1 MTALLRITRL
11 LLQHERPA
19 FLRGFALAVTVL
31 LMGVAL
37 LGLSGW
43 FITAAAAAGLAGI
56 GAVFNVFG
64 PSAMVRFLA
73 LGRTAARYGERLAS
87 HDATLRALS
96 RLRVSL
102 LQGLLTS
109 PYRALERLRANAF
122 LNRVTADIDALDGVA
137 LRLLLPGLA
146 GMAVIAL
153 AALALWILVHPA
165 VALVVG
171 LGYAILP
178 SLVFLVGQRL
188 ARRPSRRA
196 EAAMQATRSRM
207 IDLVT
212 AREDLTVFGQLQAA
226 RAHVAEAIAR
236 HATAQDRLDGLE
248 RRMGLGLDL
257 TGAGITALALGMGAS
272 LAQAGTITPAEAA
285 IGIFVA
291 LALGETV
298 APVRRALTEIGRM
311 IPAARRV
318 APALAAPPADRRRAT
333 PDTPILRLEQ
343 VTYRRGDGAPLF
355 TPLDLLLGPGETLAL
370 TGPSGCGKS
379 TLLLMAAG
387 QLHPDEGRVTFGGH
401 PVTDLPDQT
410 LRQHIAM
417 VPQRHA
423 LIAGTVAENLRLA
436 APEATEDALW
446 QALKAV
452 HLDRTLADRA
462 GLETRLGFRGA
473 GLSGGEARRLVLAR
487 ALLRRPALLLLD
499 EPTEGLDSATAHAV
513 LTGLRRALPRTAI
526 LMAAHRPEETDQAD
540 RLVPLTATT

>member
-1 MTALLRITRL
+1 MKALARITRL
-11 LLQHERPA
+11 LLEGERRA

-43 FITAAAAAGLAGI
+43 FITAAAAAGLAGV

-73 LGRTAARYGERLAS
+73 LGRTAARYGERLAT

-96 RLRVSL
+96 RLRVRL

-146 GMAVIAL
+146 GMAVILL
-153 AALALWILVHPA
+153 AALALWVLVHPA
-165 VALVVG
+165 IALVVG

-178 SLVFLVGQRL
+178 SLIFVIGQRL
-188 ARRPSRRA
+188 ARTSSRRA

-207 IDLVT
+207 IDLVA

-226 RAHVAEAIAR
+226 RNHVADAIAR
-236 HATAQDRLDGLE
+236 HATAQDGLDRLE

-257 TGAGITALALGMGAS
+257 IGAGVTALALGIGAS

-311 IPAARRV
+311 IPAARRI
-318 APALAAPPADRRRAT
+318 APALVTPPDDRCDT
-333 PDTPILRLEQ
+333 TLDTPILRLDQ

-355 TPLDLLLGPGETLAL
+355 APLDLLLGPGETLAL

-379 TLLLMAAG
+379 TVLLMAAG
-387 QLHPDEGRVTFGGH
+387 QLAPNGGRVTYGGQ
-401 PVTDLPDQT
+401 PVTDLPDEI
-410 LRQHIAM
+410 LHQHIAM

-436 APEATEDALW
+436 APEAPEDRLW
-446 QALKAV
+446 QALRVV

-462 GLETRLGFRGA
+462 GLDTRLGFRGA

-487 ALLRRPALLLLD
+487 ALLRRPTLLLLD
-499 EPTEGLDSATAHAV
+499 EPTEGLDSATASAV
-513 LTGLRRALPRTAI
+513 LTGLRAALPQTAI
-526 LMAAHRPEETDQAD
+526 LMAAHRPEETDQPD
-540 RLVPLTATT
+540 RILPLTGAT

>member
-1 MTALLRITRL
+1 
-11 LLQHERPA
+11 
-19 FLRGFALAVTVL
+19 
-31 LMGVAL
+31 
-37 LGLSGW
+37 
-43 FITAAAAAGLAGI
+43 
-56 GAVFNVFG
+56 
-64 PSAMVRFLA
+64 
-73 LGRTAARYGERLAS
+73 
-87 HDATLRALS
+87 
-96 RLRVSL
+96 
-102 LQGLLTS
+102 
-109 PYRALERLRANAF
+109 
-122 LNRVTADIDALDGVA
+122 
-137 LRLLLPGLA
+137 
-146 GMAVIAL
+146 
-153 AALALWILVHPA
+153 
-165 VALVVG
+165 
-171 LGYAILP
+171 
-178 SLVFLVGQRL
+178 
-188 ARRPSRRA
+188 
-196 EAAMQATRSRM
+196 
-207 IDLVT
+207 
-212 AREDLTVFGQLQAA
+212 
-226 RAHVAEAIAR
+226 
-236 HATAQDRLDGLE
+236 
-248 RRMGLGLDL
+248 
-257 TGAGITALALGMGAS
+257 
-272 LAQAGTITPAEAA
+272 PAEAA

-370 TGPSGCGKS
+370 TGPSGCGTS

-387 QLHPDEGRVTFGGH
+387 KLTPDMGRVTFGGH
-401 PVTDLPDQT
+401 PVTDLPDQI
-410 LRQHIAM
+410 LHQHIAM

-436 APEATEDALW
+436 DPEAPEDRLWRAL
-446 QALKAV
+446 QAV

-462 GLETRLGFRGA
+462 GLETRLRFRGA

-499 EPTEGLDSATAHAV
+499 EPTEGLDSATARAV

>member
-1 MTALLRITRL
+1 MKALFRITRL
-11 LLQHERPA
+11 LLQGERRA

-73 LGRTAARYGERLAS
+73 LGRTAARYGERLAT

-96 RLRVSL
+96 RLRVRL

-109 PYRALERLRANAF
+109 PYRALDRLRANAF

-146 GMAVIAL
+146 GMAVITL

-165 VALVVG
+165 VALMVG

-226 RAHVAEAIAR
+226 RAHVAEAISR

-272 LAQAGTITPAEAA
+272 LAQTGTITPAEAA

-387 QLHPDEGRVTFGGH
+387 QLIPNSGRVIYGGH
-401 PVTDLPDQT
+401 PVTDLPDET
-410 LRQHIAM
+410 LHQHIAM

-446 QALKAV
+446 QALQAV

-513 LTGLRRALPRTAI
+513 LTGLRGALPRTAI
-526 LMAAHRPEETDQAD
+526 LMAAHRLEETDQAD